1 MHIIGFSH
9 HYTKMHGQTSGTLV
23 SVRSTKQV
31 GNRPDAYGIRYDTE
45 FCYDEEWQG
54 VLLRHFQEFSFD
66 KRCVRHYPL
75 KKKDFKKPLLQLV
88 FVGTEHQIP
97 FTTYREYPKN
107 YVPANKGSNT
117 YSKAI
122 PYSDLIGEKFAF
134 KFKCEKIPASLEKQI
149 NSNAVR
155 IFH

>member
-9 HYTKMHGQTSGTLV
+9 HYTKIHGQTCGTLV
-23 SVRSTKQV
+23 SVRSTKPLC
-31 GNRPDAYGIRYDTE
+31 NRPDAYGIRYDTE
-45 FCYDEEWQG
+45 FYEEWQY
-54 VLLRHFQEFSFD
+54 LLLEYCREFAFD
-66 KRCVRHYPL
+66 KRFGRHYHL
-75 KKKDFKKPLLQLV
+75 KKKDFDKPLLQLV
-88 FVGTEHQIP
+88 FVGKEHQIP
-97 FTTYREYPKN
+97 FTTYREFPKN

-134 KFKCEKIPASLEKQI
+134 KFKGEKIPASLEKQI

-155 IFH
+155 IFS